1 MRPLD
6 IVVCIKPVPDP
17 KHWNKLSLD
26 PETMLL
32 KRGVIPA
39 VINPLDRHAIEQAA
53 SIRAEAGG
61 TISVVAMAPPDAEE
75 QLAEALA
82 MGCDR
87 AFLLSDPAFAGADT
101 LATARTLTA
110 AIRKIGRFDLV
121 FCGAHS
127 ADGSTSQVGPQVA
140 ELLAIPDLTRTIRL
154 TLGDDGLE
162 ATCEVDDGQ
171 VTYACDL
178 PALVTFDRE
187 ANVPRLP
194 TMTGI
199 MKAAES
205 GIVRWGASD
214 LNLDAAVVGLKG
226 SPTQMLNVFKPPVG
240 RKGEILQGPPHE
252 TAGKLIG
259 KLRAERILR

>member
-1 MRPLD
+1 
-6 IVVCIKPVPDP
+6 
-17 KHWNKLSLD
+17 
-26 PETMLL
+26 
-32 KRGVIPA
+32 
-39 VINPLDRHAIEQAA
+39 
-53 SIRAEAGG
+53 
-61 TISVVAMAPPDAEE
+61 MAPPDAEE

-127 ADGSTSQVGPQVA
+127 ADGSTSQVGPQLA
-140 ELLAIPDLTRTIRL
+140 ELLGLPDLTRTVGL
-154 TLGDDGLE
+154 TIGDDGLE
-162 ATCEVDDGQ
+162 ATCQVDDGQ

-187 ANVPRLP
+187 ANTPRLP

-199 MKAAES
+199 MKAAQA
-205 GIVRWGASD
+205 GVVQWNAGD
-214 LNLDAAVVGLKG
+214 LGLDAATIGLRG

-240 RKGEILQGPPHE
+240 RKGEILQGPPNE

-259 KLRAERILR
+259 KLRADRILR